1 MVYTV
6 ICNSAIY
13 LVFLTFKSNY
23 AMVVIHD
30 LNINSMY
37 LRHMEKIKRLLYL
50 SVFLTFTYTNL
61 NVEFKSLLFPN
72 MAGSYNTC
80 IITGFITIAFRKQL
94 FSVISFSRKRPLI
107 NAYSLK
113 TRQIIWPNSA
123 EKSLISQ
130 VYSDTFLL
138 HQVKVQK
145 AVSQVIPKFVQS
157 TLLVHRRAFCQLRH
171 HRIRQTI
178 KPS

>member
-61 NVEFKSLLFPN
+61 NVEFKS
-72 MAGSYNTC
+72 
-80 IITGFITIAFRKQL
+80 
-94 FSVISFSRKRPLI
+94 
-107 NAYSLK
+107 
-113 TRQIIWPNSA
+113 
-123 EKSLISQ
+123 
-130 VYSDTFLL
+130 
-138 HQVKVQK
+138 
-145 AVSQVIPKFVQS
+145 
-157 TLLVHRRAFCQLRH
+157 
-171 HRIRQTI
+171 
-178 KPS
+178 